1 MFKKEGP
8 KLLGYYKAKT
18 KVFRGCIRVH
28 LDHKNLTFDK
38 MHQGSQVDP
47 FEIPSEVESF
57 LLT

>member
-57 LLT
+57 L